1 MTIPSHGTLLLV
13 GDGAVLPAV
22 EAFTTIAKIKDIGG
36 PGFNRGTHDASTQTT
51 DWGEVVPGIKMG
63 GQVMFDINLI
73 PTEATHDETTG
84 LLKDFIDGTKRNF
97 QLVFPD
103 TANTTWQF
111 AAFVLSFEPDAPVD
125 GLLTASL
132 TVEITG
138 DPAPSFGV

>member
-13 GDGAVLPAV
+13 GDGATPT

-63 GQVMFDINLI
+63 GQVTFDINLI
-73 PTEATHDETTG
+73 PDEATHDHVTG
-84 LLKDFIDGTKRNF
+84 LLKDFIDGVKRNF

-103 TANTTWQF
+103 DAATVWQF
-111 AAFVLSFEPDAPVD
+111 AGFVLNYEPSAPVD

-138 DPAPSFGV
+138 DPAPEFGV

>member
-13 GDGAVLPAV
+13 GDGGAPTEV
-22 EAFTTIAKIKDIGG
+22 FTTIAKIKDISG

-51 DWGEVVPGIKMG
+51 DWGEIVPGIKMG
-63 GQVMFDINLI
+63 GQVTFDINLI
-73 PTEATHDETTG
+73 PTEGTHDENTG

-103 TANTTWQF
+103 PGNTKWQF
-111 AAFVLSFEPDAPVD
+111 AGFVLNYESDAPVD

-132 TVEITG
+132 TVELTG
-138 DPAPSFGV
+138 DPAPQFNV

>member
-1 MTIPSHGTLLLV
+1 MTIPSHGTLLKV
-13 GDGAVLPAV
+13 GDGGDPV
-22 EAFTTIAKIKDIGG
+22 EVFTTIAKIKDIGG
-36 PGFNRGTHDASTQTT
+36 PAFNRGTHDASTQTT
-51 DWGEVVPGIKMG
+51 DWGEIVPGLKMG
-63 GQVMFDINLI
+63 GQVTFDINLI
-73 PTEATHDETTG
+73 PTEATHDENTG

-138 DPAPSFGV
+138 DPAPQFGV

>member
-1 MTIPSHGTLLLV
+1 MTIPSHGTLLNV
-13 GDGAVLPAV
+13 GDGGSPTEV
-22 EAFTTIAKIKDIGG
+22 FTTIAKIKDIGG

-51 DWGEVVPGIKMG
+51 DWGEIVPGIKMG
-63 GQVMFDINLI
+63 GAVSFDINLI
-73 PTEATHDETTG
+73 PTDGTHDQNTG

-103 TANTTWQF
+103 PGNTVWQF
-111 AAFVLSFEPDAPVD
+111 AAYVLSFEPDAPVD

-138 DPAPSFGV
+138 DPAPSFP